1 MTDLSAVF
9 RPRAIAVV
17 GASDDPVKI
26 GGRPLAFLLRHGYAG
41 RVFPVNPARAT
52 VQGLPAFPSIGAIPE
67 EVDLAIVVVPA
78 ERVLESLE
86 EAAAKGVRA
95 AIVFSSGFEPV
106 NESRVASWC
115 AAVPSPGVRRARIP
129 NGGDPRAGLAPCRHP
144 AAGRARPA
152 GAGLR
157 AERRRGPQPHG
168 PQQVV
173 REREPQQHRADLPEP
188 ADE

>member
-41 RVFPVNPARAT
+41 RVFPVNPSRAT

-86 EAAAKGVRA
+86 EAAVKGVRA
-95 AIVFSSGFEPV
+95 AIVFSSGFAEVGEPG
-106 NESRVASWC
+106 AS
-115 AAVPSPGVRRARIP
+115 
-129 NGGDPRAGLAPCRHP
+129 
-144 AAGRARPA
+144 
-152 GAGLR
+152 
-157 AERRRGPQPHG
+157 RRRGWASWPVAPAFASSG
-168 PQQVV
+168 PTA
-173 REREPQQHRADLPEP
+173 RASPTCPRGSWPPSPRRSSSP
-188 ADE
+188 ASPPGPSRW

>member
-67 EVDLAIVVVPA
+67 GVDLAIVVVPA

-95 AIVFSSGFEPV
+95 AIVFSSGFAEV
-106 NESRVASWC
+106 GDAGRVARRACASWPSAPGC
-115 AAVPSPGVRRARIP
+115 ASSAPTARASPTCPRAWSPPSPRRSSSP
-129 NGGDPRAGLAPCRHP
+129 VSPPAPSRW
-144 AAGRARPA
+144 
-152 GAGLR
+152 
-157 AERRRGPQPHG
+157 
-168 PQQVV
+168 
-173 REREPQQHRADLPEP
+173 
-188 ADE
+188 